1 MNDTSNKN
9 RFLHNIRQAVVVT
22 LVLLLICGLIFP
34 VALSGLSAVIF
45 PYQANGSLV
54 EADGKAVGAAYVG
67 QEFTEDY
74 FMKGRPSAYHYNTY
88 YEDADGNQFYNDGT
102 EFAGLASGSNN
113 YAPSNTALTER
124 VEADIQVFLDAH
136 PDVKREDIPTD
147 LMTASGSGL
156 DPHISPASAAL
167 QIPDLVKASG
177 LSEEQ
182 LQQIVAD
189 NTTDKVLGIFGE
201 KTVNVLGVNLDIA
214 QAMGLVEETSK

>member
-9 RFLHNIRQAVVVT
+9 RFLHNVRQAVVVT

-45 PYQANGSLV
+45 PYQAGGSLV
-54 EADGKAVGAAYVG
+54 EADGKAVGATYVG
-67 QEFTEDY
+67 QEFTQDY

-88 YEDADGNQFYNDGT
+88 DEDADGNQFYNDGT

-113 YAPSNTALTER
+113 YAPSNTALAER
-124 VEADIQVFLDAH
+124 VEADIQVFLEAH
-136 PDVKREDIPTD
+136 PGVKREDIPTD

-156 DPHISPASAAL
+156 DPHISPASAAI
-167 QIPDLVKASG
+167 QIPALAKASG